1 MLLRPAHLMAL
12 FLTIGIAACGRLETP
27 EQSGE
32 LIVAIRTGPSSY
44 EQSNGEISGFEYDMV
59 EAFAEQMHWKV
70 RYVTA
75 GDQDELHQLV
85 LNHKA
90 HFAASCF
97 ATNDER
103 FIPTNSLRDAQPILV
118 GAAGSGRDDGDDL
131 QPADLSGKSV
141 LVMKASPQVA
151 SLEKLAGTPPGFKIE
166 TKTDV
171 GEFDLLQDVVDGR
184 ADYAATD
191 DLQYN
196 LALHFQPDLEVVMDL
211 PGTLHIGWCFAA
223 QDKALEER
231 ANDFIKTAAQNGLLA
246 RLKDRYF
253 GHITRVKPTGL
264 ADFFNL
270 MRAALPHLRKDFQ
283 DAQAKTGIDW
293 RLLAAVAYQE
303 SQWDPLATS
312 PTGVRGMMMLTE
324 DTADHLGVSNRL
336 DPRQSILAGARY
348 LSDLRDQLP
357 DEVSEPDRTWLAL
370 AAYNLGMGHLNGG
383 RAIAASL
390 KRDPSSWYDM
400 KRVLPL
406 LARPQFYSRL
416 KSGKARG
423 GEAVIMVENIRAYY
437 GILSHFEQPW
447 QPMKT
452 NRKHGIGLNFTFQ

>member
-1 MLLRPAHLMAL
+1 MALRPAHLVAL
-12 FLTIGIAACGRLETP
+12 CFAICVAACGRLETP

-59 EAFAEQMHWKV
+59 EAFAEQMHWKA
-70 RYVTA
+70 RYVPA

-85 LNHKA
+85 LSHKA

-97 ATNDER
+97 ATDDKR
-103 FIPTNSLRDAQPILV
+103 IISTTSLRDAKPVLV
-118 GAAGSGRDDGDDL
+118 GAAGSGSDDGDDL
-131 QPADLSGKSV
+131 QPTDLKGKSV
-141 LVMKASPQVA
+141 QVMKASPQVA
-151 SLEKLAGTPPGFKIE
+151 MLEKLAGTPASFSIVP
-166 TKTDV
+166 KTNI
-171 GEFDLLQDVVDGR
+171 GEFELLQDLVDGK

-211 PGTLHIGWCFAA
+211 PGTLHIGWCFSTD
-223 QDKALEER
+223 DKALEEK
-231 ANDFIKTAAQNGLLA
+231 ADAFIKTAAQSGLLA

-253 GHITRVKPTGL
+253 GHLKRVKPTGL
-264 ADFFNL
+264 AEFFNL
-270 MRAALPHLRKDFQ
+270 MRTDLPHFRKDFQ
-283 DAQAKTGIDW
+283 DAQARTGIDW

-312 PTGVRGMMMLTE
+312 PTGVRGLMMLTE
-324 DTADHLGVSNRL
+324 DTADRLGVSNRL
-336 DPRQSILAGARY
+336 DPRQSIMAGARY
-348 LSDLRDQLP
+348 ISDLRDQLP
-357 DEVSEPDRTWLAL
+357 DEVAEPDRTWLAL
-370 AAYNLGMGHLNGG
+370 AAYNLGMGHMNGG
-383 RAIAASL
+383 RAIATGL
-390 KRDPSSWYDM
+390 NRDPNSWYEM

-423 GEAVIMVENIRAYY
+423 GEAVIMVENIRTYY
-437 GILSHFEQPW
+437 GILSHFEPAW
-447 QPMKT
+447 QPLKAD
-452 NRKHGIGLNFTFQ
+452 RKHGIGLHYSFR